1 MGKKFIY
8 FLLILTVL
16 ALGVYLAIHFYG
28 NQGKPVSGAIE
39 LVPDNAALILQT
51 NNFSEFSNQLTI
63 KNNFWGDLDSIPAF
77 TTLNHNLTEIVKPFS
92 KYPEFKN
99 ILDKTP
105 ILISAHLS
113 GKADFSLVFYIKL
126 PVEISQKQVTDF
138 LGKNYFTSATISNR
152 NYDSKQIIKIS
163 QKGQS
168 DIFYTFIKNV
178 FVISRSSLLLEAVIR
193 QSETKYN
200 LFSNDEFKKVNKTAG
215 KNVLANLYVNFS
227 QFSKF
232 SSIFMNDIHR
242 NHLKNLNIGDWCEF
256 DLNIKESVIM
266 MNGFMN
272 SNDSIFR
279 YINLFKRQSP
289 IDEEMEE
296 VLPSRTVAFV
306 HLGISDIQKFQQDY
320 NQYITDEGIAVALKK
335 HQDTIKKKYGVDL
348 QSVFYSIFEEEVA
361 LVFEHP
367 QDTNVYDNAYVVFK
381 TASQRL
387 AREELLKILKK
398 HANVFG
404 HDFNNYLFN
413 YQLDKEI
420 SYPIYFMP
428 FPKVFKYTFGNIFS
442 KFSGNY
448 FTFVNNYLVFASSKK
463 GLTNF
468 ILDNVRQQ
476 TLDKELTYMDFK
488 DNLSNR
494 SNFYFFSTITP
505 ATDLFSYYFNQD
517 LSKVLVKNKERF
529 SKIYGLGYQFSG
541 NNEMLYNSIVLYYN
555 ADVKEKPHTV
565 WETHLDTSI
574 LFKPILVANY
584 NTMQKEIFVQDLRNN
599 IYLINASGRIL
610 WKLHL
615 NEPIMSDIYQVDR
628 YKNNKLQYLFNTKH
642 SIYLIDR
649 NGNNVENF
657 PVNLR
662 SPATN
667 GLSVFDY
674 EASRDYR
681 IFIAGQD
688 NHIYLYNLMG
698 NIIPEWT
705 FGNTDNP
712 VMMPIQHFRIETKDF
727 ILFADSLK
735 TYIIN
740 RRGENL
746 ISVSKYFAKSH
757 NNPFYLY
764 NPYGKIEGNY
774 LVTTDR
780 NGKVYFID
788 FKGNVAIK
796 EFDSFSP
803 NHYFVLEDIDRNGK
817 PDFLFLDKNKLI
829 VYNNKKEALF
839 SHQFDNDIILPPII
853 FTFPNNVCKI
863 GISNTFAEKVFLFNA
878 DGSLYKDFPLEGN
891 SPFSIGHFDNSSLRF
906 NLLVGGKGNFLYN
919 YAVN

>member
-1 MGKKFIY
+1 MGKKIIY
-8 FLLILTVL
+8 LLLILTVL

-28 NQGKPVSGAIE
+28 HQGKPLSGAIE

-51 NNFSEFSNQLTI
+51 NNFREFSSQLTK

-77 TTLNHNLTEIVKPFS
+77 TTLNNNLTEIVKPFS
-92 KYPEFKN
+92 KQPTFKN
-99 ILDKTP
+99 ILNKTP
-105 ILISAHLS
+105 ILISAHIS
-113 GKADFSLVFYIKL
+113 GKADFSLVFYIKR
-126 PVEISQKQVTDF
+126 PIGISQKQVKDF
-138 LGKNYFTSATISNR
+138 LKKNYFTSATISKR
-152 NYDSKQIIKIS
+152 DYDSKQIINIS
-163 QKGQS
+163 QQGKS
-168 DIFYTFIKNV
+168 EIFYTFIKNV
-178 FVISRSSLLLEAVIR
+178 FVVSHSSLLLEAVIR

-200 LFSNDEFKKVNKTAG
+200 LLTNKQFKEVDKTAG
-215 KNVLANLYVNFS
+215 KNVLANLYINFS
-227 QFSKF
+227 HFSKF

-242 NHLKNLNIGDWCEF
+242 NHLKNLNIGDWCEL
-256 DLNIKESVIM
+256 DLNIKKSVIM

-272 SNDSIFR
+272 STDSIFR

-289 IDEEMEE
+289 IDNEMEE

-320 NQYITDEGIAVALKK
+320 NQYLSDEGLATATKK
-335 HQDTIKKKYGVDL
+335 HNDAIKKKYGFDL

-361 LVFEHP
+361 LVFEHS
-367 QDTNVYDNAYVVFK
+367 QHADVYDDAYVVFK

-387 AREELLKILKK
+387 AREKLLKVLKK
-398 HANVFG
+398 HATIFG
-404 HDFNNYLFN
+404 NDFNSYLHN
-413 YQLDKEI
+413 YQLDKET
-420 SYPIYFMP
+420 SYPIYSMP
-428 FPKVFKYTFGNIFS
+428 FPKVFKYIFGNIFS

-448 FTFVNNYLVFASSKK
+448 FTFVNNYLVFASSQK
-463 GLTNF
+463 GLSKF
-468 ILDNVRQQ
+468 IVDNVRQQ

-488 DNLSNR
+488 ENLSNR

-517 LSKVLVKNKERF
+517 LSKVLIKNKERF
-529 SKIYGLGYQFSG
+529 NKIYGLGYQFSG
-541 NNEMLYNSIVLYYN
+541 NNKMLYNSIVLYYN

-574 LFKPILVANY
+574 LFKPRLVTNY
-584 NTMQKEIFVQDLRNN
+584 KTMQKEIFVQDVRNN

-615 NEPIMSDIYQVDR
+615 NEPIMSDVYQVDA
-628 YKNNKLQYLFNTKH
+628 YKNNKLQYLFNTRHK
-642 SIYLIDR
+642 IYLIDR

-667 GLSVFDY
+667 GIAVFDY
-674 EASRDYR
+674 DGSRDYR

-688 NHIYLYNLMG
+688 NHIYLYNLIG
-698 NIIPEWT
+698 NILPGWT

-712 VMMPIQHFRIETKDF
+712 VVMPVQHFRIETKDF
-727 ILFADSLK
+727 IVFADSLK
-735 TYIIN
+735 TYIVN

-746 ISVSKYFAKSH
+746 FSVSKYFAKSR

-764 NPYGKIEGNY
+764 HPYGKIEGNY

-788 FKGNVAIK
+788 FKGNVTVK
-796 EFDSFSP
+796 EFSSFSP
-803 NHYFVLEDIDRNGK
+803 NHYFVLEDIDRNSK
-817 PDFLFLDKNKLI
+817 PDFLFLDKNKLT

-839 SHQFDNDIILPPII
+839 SHEFDNNIASPPII
-853 FTFPNNVCKI
+853 FTFPNNICKI
-863 GISNTFAEKVFLFNA
+863 GISNNLVEKVFLFNA